1 MKNKKIH
8 AFFITT
14 LMLILF
20 AVPASSRTQ
29 EAEKIPSEQSISSWL
44 VLGPFASPLPT
55 FHEDKKKGFPV
66 KDLLKFEEVDIS
78 RLRPKAKRPFR
89 THDGTLA
96 KWKIVKASEEGIKL
110 AGSTK
115 SPSTAYLGVYLDVSR
130 WTKAKVTLVS
140 PQLFKI
146 YLDGKVIATKDN
158 SDRAQK
164 ENASA
169 EGKKV
174 SADLILETG
183 KHLLLVKTL
192 FDPESQSDWTIQA
205 SVARDEKFASPVP
218 ALTLSSEQKMTI
230 RYLLDGPKVTGA
242 SISPDGTLA
251 ALTKRQT
258 LPPSDQSEAWVEL
271 YDVESRRLVQTFR
284 GDMAISRVNWAP
296 EGKTFS
302 YTSFGKAGGTI
313 WIVNLETGTSFPILK
328 NVKDLGGHTWA
339 PDGSFIVYSVAE
351 KGKPDIKGVK
361 RFQNMADRQPRWR
374 DRSYLYKITVPDG
387 VRQRLTA
394 GELSTSLNSISPDG
408 KKLLFTR
415 LTVDYSERPY
425 SKTELYSLDLATL
438 KTEMLWKGKWFL
450 RAAWG
455 PIGEKLLVLGGPS
468 TFGDVGVNV
477 PNGTVPNE
485 YDIQAYLFDPV
496 TKEVEPLTKHFNP
509 SINRFFWDQLRD
521 CIYFIATNR
530 TYRQLF
536 MYDLKKKLFSRLD
549 CGVEVIGQIDI
560 ARKKP
565 WAVYTGS
572 SASSPPKA
580 FILNFQKKKWVF
592 LHDPGKEDFAEV
604 KFGEVK
610 RWTFKN
616 KKGREIEGRIYFP
629 PDFDRSKKY
638 PCIVYYY
645 GGTSPVTRDFGG
657 RYPKNLYAAL
667 GYVVYVLQ
675 PSGATGFGQEFSAL
689 HVNDW
694 GLIVADEI
702 IDGVKKFLAAHS
714 FVDSRRVG
722 CIGASYGGFMTM
734 LLLTRTNIFSAAI
747 AHAGISSISSYWG
760 EGYWGYAYSAIATA
774 NSFPWSRKDIYVSQ
788 SALFNADKIS
798 TPLLLLHGSV
808 DTNVPPGESTQ
819 LFTALKLLGREVE
832 YIQILDQNH
841 HIMTYNKR
849 IIWTKTILAWFDRW
863 LKGQGEW
870 WTSLYP
876 GQ

>member
-110 AGSTK
+110 AGSTNN
-115 SPSTAYLGVYLDVSR
+115 PSTAYLGVYLDVSR

-205 SVARDEKFASPVP
+205 SIARDEKFASPVP

-258 LPPSDQSEAWVEL
+258 LPPSNRSEAWVEL
-271 YDVESRRLVQTFR
+271 YDVESKRLVQTFR

-361 RFQNMADRQPRWR
+361 RFQNMSDRQPRWR

-387 VRQRLTA
+387 IRQRLTA

-438 KTEMLWKGKWFL
+438 KTEMLWKGKWFT

-455 PIGEKLLVLGGPS
+455 PKGKKILVLGGPS

-477 PNGTVPNE
+477 PNGTIPNE

-496 TKEVEPLTKHFNP
+496 TKEAEPLTKHFNP
-509 SINRFFWDQLRD
+509 SINQAFWDQLRD
-521 CIYFIATNR
+521 CIYFVATNR

-536 MYDLKKKLFSRLD
+536 MYDLKKKIFSRLN

-560 ARKKP
+560 ARKKT

-580 FILNFQKKKWVF
+580 FVLNFQKKKWDF

-616 KKGREIEGRIYFP
+616 KKGREIRGRIYFP
-629 PDFDRSKKY
+629 PDFDQSKKY